1 MSSTY
6 VTWCTNGGDLALGA
20 NNVGMFLIYG
30 GDAIVQGISEDLKMF
45 MGEWF
50 LDLSNGTPFYR
61 DILGQKGSNKT
72 VIRSVIKARIA
83 QRPGVLEVLSV
94 DIDFDRSA
102 RRLTARWKAR
112 IAEATSQGLITVG
125 GVTFLLD
132 GSGNTL
138 TTGGDSLTT

>member
-1 MSSTY
+1 M
-6 VTWCTNGGDLALGA
+6 ALSA
-20 NNVGMFLIYG
+20 NNSGIFLIYG
-30 GDAIVQGISEDLKMF
+30 GDAIVQGIAEDLKMF

-50 LDLSNGTPFYR
+50 LDLSNGVPYYR

-94 DIDFDRSA
+94 DIDFVRA
-102 RRLTARWKAR
+102 TRTLNVKWKAR
-112 IAEATSQGLITVG
+112 IAEPTSQGLVVVN

-132 GSGNTL
+132 GSGNIL
-138 TTGGDSLTT
+138 STGGDSLTV